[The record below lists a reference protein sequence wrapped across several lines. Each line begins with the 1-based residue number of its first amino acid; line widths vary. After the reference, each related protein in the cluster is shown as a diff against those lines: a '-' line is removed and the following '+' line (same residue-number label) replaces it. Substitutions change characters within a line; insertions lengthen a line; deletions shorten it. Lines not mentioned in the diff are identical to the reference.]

1 MKVWV
6 VKTSEMLASDNRNGR
21 LMRSGIIA
29 HMLDAR
35 GHEVTWWMS
44 SFDHANRRNR
54 CAADANTA
62 YGSRGTIRMLH
73 SPGYRESVSLERFA
87 DHRLWGRR
95 FARAVAAAP
104 VPDLVFCA
112 YPTIESAL
120 VCARYGQQHR
130 VPVVV
135 DLRDMWPD
143 LFAEVAPQALKPLAR
158 VLLAP
163 LRLRAAEALRTSTA
177 LFAITEEF
185 LQWGLALARRERTE
199 LDGAFAQAYPLAN
212 LQPADAA
219 EAAEARRFWDQRG
232 ISREAAFN
240 VVLVGSI
247 TGRRVEMDAV
257 LAAAR
262 TLQHDARPVRFVFA
276 GDGDD
281 LDLYRARARDCPNV
295 VFSGWLR
302 VPLIRELLVRSH
314 LGLVPYRNTPDY
326 VMSVPTKAAEYFA
339 AGVPVA
345 TSLRGTL
352 PRLLRERGCGVQ
364 FDAARPETLVGVVR
378 ALRDDPARRRELG
391 ATAERTF
398 RSEFVAENVYAR
410 LIDRLETIALASNPQ
425 LAAAVHE
432 KAVFPELQG
441 LKGAP

>member
-44 SFDHANRRNR
+44 SFDHANRRSR
-54 CAADANTA
+54 CAADASMA

-73 SPGYRESVSLERFA
+73 SPGYRASVSLARFA
-87 DHRLWGRR
+87 DHVIWGRR
-95 FARAVAAAP
+95 FERAIAAAP
-104 VPDLVFCA
+104 VPDLIFCA

-120 VCARYGQQHR
+120 ICARYARRHR
-130 VPVVV
+130 VPVIV

-143 LFAEVAPQALKPLAR
+143 LFAEVPPRSLRPLAR

-163 LRLRAAEALRTSTA
+163 LRVRAAEALRTSTA
-177 LFAITEEF
+177 LFAITDEF
-185 LQWGLALARRERTE
+185 LQWGLGLAGRERTE
-199 LDGAFAQAYPLAN
+199 LDAAFAQAYPLAN

-219 EAAEARRFWDQRG
+219 EAGEARQFWDQRG
-232 ISREAAFN
+232 ISREGAFN
-240 VVLVGSI
+240 VVLIGSI

-262 TLQHDARPVRFVFA
+262 TLQHEARPVRFVFA

-281 LDLYRARARDCPNV
+281 LELYRARARDCPNV
-295 VFSGWLR
+295 LFSGWLR

-326 VMSVPTKAAEYFA
+326 IMSVPTKAAEYFA

-352 PRLLRERGCGVQ
+352 PRLLRERRCGMQ
-364 FDAARPETLVGVVR
+364 FDAADPDSLVALVR
-378 ALRDDPARRRELG
+378 ALRDEPARQMELG
-391 ATAERTF
+391 ANAERTF
-398 RSEFVAENVYAR
+398 RSEFVAETVYAR
-410 LIDRLETIALASNPQ
+410 LIDRLETIALTTNPQ
-425 LAAAVHE
+425 LAAAAD
-432 KAVFPELQG
+432 KPAVLPELHG

>member
-6 VKTSEMLASDNRNGR
+6 VKTSEMLAEDNRNGR

-29 HMLDAR
+29 RMLDGR

-54 CAADANTA
+54 SAADATMS

-73 SPGYRESVSLERFA
+73 SPGYRESVSLARFA
-87 DHRLWGRR
+87 DHLRWGRR
-95 FARAVAAAP
+95 FERSIAAAP
-104 VPDLVFCA
+104 APDVIFCA

-120 VCARYGQQHR
+120 ICARYGQQHR

-143 LFAEVAPQALKPLAR
+143 LFAEVAPQALRPLAR
-158 VLLAP
+158 LLLAP
-163 LRLRAAEALRTSTA
+163 LRMRATEALRSSTA

-185 LQWGLALARRERTE
+185 LQWGLGLARRERTG
-199 LDGAFAQAYPLAN
+199 LDAVFAQAYPLAN
-212 LQPADAA
+212 LQLADAA
-219 EAAEARRFWDQRG
+219 EADEARQFWDQHG
-232 ISREAAFN
+232 IWREGAFN
-240 VVLVGSI
+240 VVLIGSI
-247 TGRRVEMDAV
+247 TARRVEMDAV

-262 TLQHDARPVRFVFA
+262 TLQHEAHPVRFVIA

-281 LDLYRARARDCPNV
+281 LDLYRERARDCPNV
-295 VFSGWLR
+295 VFPGWLR
-302 VPLIRELLVRSH
+302 VSLIRELLIRSH

-364 FDAARPETLVGVVR
+364 FDAADPATLVALVR
-378 ALRDDPARRRELG
+378 TLRDDPVRRNELG
-391 ATAERTF
+391 TNAERTF
-398 RSEFVAENVYAR
+398 RSEFVAESVYAR

-425 LAAAVHE
+425 LAAGHDR
-432 KAVFPELQG
+432 AVFPELHD

>member
-29 HMLDAR
+29 QMLDAR

-44 SFDHANRRNR
+44 TFDHANRRSR
-54 CAADANTA
+54 STADTSMS

-73 SPGYRESVSLERFA
+73 SPGYRTSVSFARFA
-87 DHRLWGRR
+87 DHLIWGRR
-95 FARAVAAAP
+95 FARAIAAAP
-104 VPDLVFCA
+104 APDVIFCA

-120 VCARYGQQHR
+120 ICARYGERRR

-143 LFAEVAPQALKPLAR
+143 LFAEVAPPALRPAAR
-158 VLLAP
+158 ALLAP
-163 LRLRAAEALRTSTA
+163 LRARAAEALRRSTA

-185 LQWGLALARRERTE
+185 LQWGLMLARRPRAE
-199 LDGAFAQAYPLAN
+199 LDAAFPQAYPLAN
-212 LQPADAA
+212 LQPA
-219 EAAEARRFWDQRG
+219 EAAAASEARQFWDQLGVCRDT
-232 ISREAAFN
+232 AFN

-257 LAAAR
+257 LGAAR
-262 TLQHDARPVRFVFA
+262 ALQQEARPVRFVFA

-281 LDLYRARARDCPNV
+281 LDLYRASARDCHNV

-302 VPLIRELLVRSH
+302 MPQIRELLNRAH

-326 VMSVPTKAAEYFA
+326 ILSVPTKAAEYFA

-352 PRLLRERGCGVQ
+352 PRLLRERHCGMQ
-364 FDAARPETLVGVVR
+364 FDAADAQGLVTLVR
-378 ALRDDPARRRELG
+378 ALRDDPARCTELSDN
-391 ATAERTF
+391 AQRVF
-398 RSEFVAENVYAR
+398 RSEFVAESVYAR
-410 LIDRLETIALASNPQ
+410 LIDRLETVARTTNPRLA
-425 LAAAVHE
+425 
-432 KAVFPELQG
+432 
-441 LKGAP
+441 GAPQAPHLAEGGT

>member
-21 LMRSGIIA
+21 LLRSGLIA

-44 SFDHANRRNR
+44 SFDHANRRTR
-54 CAADANTA
+54 CAADASMA

-73 SPGYRESVSLERFA
+73 SPGYRTSVSLARFA
-87 DHRLWGRR
+87 DHQIWGRR
-95 FARAVAAAP
+95 FERAIAAAP
-104 VPDLVFCA
+104 APDLIFCA

-120 VCARYGQQHR
+120 ICARYGRRHR
-130 VPVVV
+130 VPVIL

-143 LFAEVAPQALKPLAR
+143 LFAEAAPRSLRPLAR
-158 VLLAP
+158 VTLAP
-163 LRLRAAEALRTSTA
+163 LRARAAEALRRSTA

-185 LQWGLALARRERTE
+185 LQWGLALAGRARNE
-199 LDGAFAQAYPLAN
+199 LDAAFAQAYPLAN
-212 LQPADAA
+212 LQPADAS
-219 EAAEARRFWDQRG
+219 ESGDARQFWDQQG
-232 ISREAAFN
+232 ISRAGAFN
-240 VVLVGSI
+240 VVLIGSI

-262 TLQHDARPVRFVFA
+262 TLQHDSRPVRFVFA

-281 LDLYRARARDCPNV
+281 LDLYRTRARDCHNA
-295 VFSGWLR
+295 VFPGWLR
-302 VPLIRELLVRSH
+302 MPLIRELLARSH

-352 PRLLRERGCGVQ
+352 PRLLHERRCGMQ
-364 FDAARPETLVGVVR
+364 FDAADPDSLVALVR
-378 ALRDDPARRRELG
+378 TLRDEPARRMELG
-391 ATAERTF
+391 ANAERTF
-398 RSEFVAENVYAR
+398 HSDFVAESVYAQ
-410 LIDRLETIALASNPQ
+410 LIERLETIALATNPQ
-425 LAAAVHE
+425 LAAAADQPRVL
-432 KAVFPELQG
+432 AELHS